1 MLRTL
6 FNLDPME
13 KISDVEV
20 YLRHSWVWVLVLL
33 SGAIAFAIY
42 MYRSE
47 TELTLRRR
55 KFMGLCQV
63 LAALLFIVM
72 LSEPVMKMKIT
83 RPLRRTVLVLLDTS
97 NSMSIS
103 DERTA
108 VDDVAEAAKALQ
120 QLPLT
125 EEVTEAKA
133 ESLRSK
139 VLGVSRLD
147 LARATIKHPEIDIV
161 GKLGAEYQLRFFS
174 FDDDLKPIAGEGEN
188 ADWLDKR
195 KAEGKTSRVGS
206 AIEEAVGRHTGQPI
220 AGVVVLSD
228 FTWIKGRDPADV
240 AQRMK
245 ERGVPIYPVAIG
257 LPSPPDVQV
266 RRLVAPDVVF
276 AGDKVPL
283 RIQIDSSG
291 FDGRTVE
298 LLLAVD
304 GEAVIAQDIVL
315 SGGAQFEE
323 MMYRPKKKDGS
334 AELKVAIEAQA
345 GETAEDNNAI
355 SHKVRIID
363 EKIDVLYVEGLPRW
377 EYRYLRWVLLRDPR
391 LNVRFLMTQ
400 GDPSLA
406 AASPRYIGKFPD
418 SAEEVL
424 KHDLMIIGDVPANYF
439 NSKQVALIEEL
450 VKKGGGSVL
459 MLAGPVSAPATYRDS
474 PIAKM
479 LPVRIA
485 GGPAVYPGAKA
496 HPVVTPEGQNSSV
509 ISLSGSS
516 QIDNRLWSI
525 VRPLGHLPKLDG
537 AKPGAEVLLSLPKME
552 SDAVAYPLVAWQR
565 YGKGKTMYVGTENLW
580 RLRREVGDKYHARFW
595 GQAIQFLS
603 LSRLLGDNK
612 QITLETSRK
621 SYAAGEQVN
630 VFANVLTE
638 SFDPVEQPAYA
649 VMLEESG
656 ATTLPIELE
665 LAPVPDTPGFYS
677 GSYLADEEGSYVLR
691 AKPNDQPVANT
702 VEFEVKIVPLE
713 KRETGSR
720 PDVAEQVATR
730 SGGRN
735 FTLSGLAELPEE
747 LENEEKLTTVVHKE
761 KDMWDLPAMFLLL
774 VIITGIEWYMRR
786 RDNLV

>member
-1 MLRTL
+1 
-6 FNLDPME
+6 ME

-20 YLRHSWVWVLVLL
+20 YLRHSWIWVLVLL
-33 SGAIAFAIY
+33 AGAIAWAIY

-47 TELTLRRR
+47 TELTVRRR
-55 KFMGLCQV
+55 KFMGFCQV

-97 NSMSIS
+97 SSMSID
-103 DERTA
+103 DERTD

-120 QLPLT
+120 EVPLT
-125 EEVTEAKA
+125 EEVSEAKA
-133 ESLRSK
+133 ESLRNK
-139 VLGVSRLD
+139 VLGASRLD
-147 LARATIKHPEIDIV
+147 LARAAIKHPEIDLAGNL
-161 GKLGAEYQLRFFS
+161 GKEYQLRFFS
-174 FDDDLKPIAGEGEN
+174 FDDNLRPIVGEGES
-188 ADWLDKR
+188 AEWLDKR
-195 KAEGKTSRVGS
+195 RAEGKTSRVGS
-206 AIEEAVGRHTGQPI
+206 AIEEAVGRHTGQPM

-228 FTWIKGRDPADV
+228 FAWIKGRDPADV
-240 AQRMK
+240 ARRMK
-245 ERGVPIYPVAIG
+245 ERGVPVFPVAIG
-257 LPSPPDVQV
+257 LPSPPDIHV

-283 RIQIDSSG
+283 RIQLDSSG

-298 LLLAVD
+298 LLLTVD
-304 GEAVIAQDIVL
+304 GDTAIATDVVL
-315 SGGAQFEE
+315 SGGSQFEE
-323 MMYRPKKKDGS
+323 MMYIPKKKDGT
-334 AELKVAIEAQA
+334 AELKVEIEPQA
-345 GETAEDNNAI
+345 GETAEDNNSI

-391 LNVRFLMTQ
+391 LNVKFLMTK

-406 AASPRYIGKFPD
+406 AASPRYIDKFPE
-418 SAEEVL
+418 SSEAVL
-424 KHDLMIIGDVPANYF
+424 SHDLLIIGDVPANYF
-439 NSKQVALIEEL
+439 NSKQISLIEEL

-459 MLAGPVSAPATYRDS
+459 MLAGPVSAPATYRHS
-474 PIAKM
+474 PIAEM
-479 LPVRIA
+479 LPVMIA
-485 GGPAVYPGAKA
+485 GGPGVDPGLKA

-509 ISLSGSS
+509 ITLSASRKVDS
-516 QIDNRLWSI
+516 RLWST
-525 VRPLGHLPKLDG
+525 VRPLGVLPKLDG
-537 AKPGAEVLLSLPKME
+537 AKPGAEVLLSLPKLE
-552 SDAVAYPLVAWQR
+552 SDALAYPLVAWQR

-638 SFDPVEQPAYA
+638 SFDPVEQPAYE
-649 VMLEESG
+649 VLLEKSG
-656 ATTLPIELE
+656 SATLPVELE
-665 LAPVPDTPGFYS
+665 LVPVPDTPGFYS
-677 GSYLADEEGSYVLR
+677 GSYLADEEGSYQLR

-702 VEFEVKIVPLE
+702 VEFDVKIVPLE

-720 PDVAEQVATR
+720 PDVAEQVAAG
-730 SGGRN
+730 SGGKS
-735 FTLSGLAELPEE
+735 FSLSGLAGLPEE
-747 LENEEKLTTVVHKE
+747 LKNEEKLTTVVHKE
-761 KDMWDLPAMFLLL
+761 KDMWDLPAMFILL
-774 VIITGIEWYMRR
+774 VIITGTEWYMRR